1 MLLLSQPTD
10 TPRVPPPPTAAWRPA
25 FPKQRVTVV
34 AVALILAT
42 GCFLRLPPFL
52 FESGHPILHR
62 LLPAHPAPKY
72 QQVGFDERLYLSYE
86 KVIIAGGLKAYPQL
100 AADYLDVQRELKT
113 AILAPTR
120 VLYLLGAYLW
130 HEAFGSKA
138 LVSLRVTSSIFS
150 MLLLGLATL
159 FAWRLSGHL
168 FGLCVAA
175 LMAFAP
181 TQIHMSQ
188 HALIDGFFAFWAT
201 LALWLLWEN
210 LQRPNRRAWL
220 SAYGIALAA
229 MVLTKENAAFA
240 YAGLLGLLAANHWLR
255 FGRITPNLLLFTVL
269 GPLVGALIL
278 IGLCG
283 GLATTIAV
291 FRLLVSK
298 ASVLPYAIQTGD
310 GPWYRYLIDLMTVS
324 PLILLLAIGG
334 IFRLRL
340 TNQPALFFCVFLA
353 ASFLL
358 MANIPYGMNLRY
370 ANLWDFPLRY
380 LAAGCLLELTDSLGN
395 WRRWW
400 IGLAVLL
407 LCVTELRQ
415 YSIFFVQHD
424 LYEMI
429 PREMLEALKILK

>member
-1 MLLLSQPTD
+1 
-10 TPRVPPPPTAAWRPA
+10 
-25 FPKQRVTVV
+25 V
-34 AVALILAT
+34 AVALILAI
-42 GCFLRLPPFL
+42 GCFLRLPPFA
-52 FESGHPILHR
+52 FESEHSVLHR
-62 LLPAHPAPKY
+62 LLALHPAPKF
-72 QQVGFDERLYLSYE
+72 QQVGFDEGLYLSYE
-86 KVIIAGGLKAYPQL
+86 KVIIAGGLGAYPQL
-100 AADYLDVQRELKT
+100 ADGYLDVQRGLKT
-113 AILAPTR
+113 AILPPTR
-120 VLYLLGAYLW
+120 VLYLYSAYLW
-130 HEAFGSKA
+130 HEAFGSEA
-138 LVSLRVTSSIFS
+138 LVSLKVVSSIFS

-159 FAWRLSGHL
+159 FAWRLGGHL

-210 LQRPNRRAWL
+210 LQRPNRRTWL

-240 YAGLLGLLAANHWLR
+240 YAGLLGLLAANYWLR
-255 FGRITPNLLLFTVL
+255 FGKVTPNLLLFTIL
-269 GPLVGALIL
+269 GPLVGVLVL

-291 FRLLVSK
+291 FRIFVSK
-298 ASVLPYAIQTGD
+298 VSLLPYAIETGD

-334 IFRLRL
+334 VFRLRL
-340 TNQPALFFCVFLA
+340 TNRPALFLCVFLA
-353 ASFLL
+353 TSFLL

-380 LAAGCLLELTDSLGN
+380 LAAGCLLELTDPLGN

-400 IGLAVLL
+400 LGLAILL
-407 LCVTELRQ
+407 VCATELRQ
-415 YSIFFVQHD
+415 YRILFVQND
-424 LYEMI
+424 LYELI
-429 PREMLEALKILK
+429 PREMLKALKILK